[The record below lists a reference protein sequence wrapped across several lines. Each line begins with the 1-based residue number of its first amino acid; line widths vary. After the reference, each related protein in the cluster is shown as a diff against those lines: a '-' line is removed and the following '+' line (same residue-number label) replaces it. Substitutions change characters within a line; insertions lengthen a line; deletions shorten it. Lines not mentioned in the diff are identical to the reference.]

1 MGKLQL
7 FLALVLLGQISL
19 LVAIAAVI
27 VLYNRHLNRV
37 EPERRV
43 SPIAYTLA
51 AIVCGGIAGWYGLNF
66 GIKLEGCSSPGSGN
80 LCGLWGFLV
89 TGPVSC
95 ALAMV
100 LVGSALSLIR
110 PAPKP

>member
-1 MGKLQL
+1 MMYKLFIL
-7 FLALVLLGQISL
+7 SVLLGQISL
-19 LVAIAAVI
+19 LVAIATVI
-27 VLYNRHLNRV
+27 VLYNRHLNRI

-43 SPIAYTLA
+43 SPIAYALA
-51 AIVCGGIAGWYGLNF
+51 AIVCGGVAGWFGLGF

-89 TGPVSC
+89 TGPISC

-100 LVGSALSLIR
+100 LVGLALSLIR

>member
-7 FLALVLLGQISL
+7 FLVLVLLGQISL
-19 LVAIAAVI
+19 LAAIAAVI

-37 EPERRV
+37 GPERRV
-43 SPIAYTLA
+43 SPIAYALA
-51 AIVCGGIAGWYGLNF
+51 AIVCGGIAGWYGLGL

-89 TGPVSC
+89 TGPISC
-95 ALAMV
+95 ALAIV
-100 LVGSALSLIR
+100 LVGLALSLIR